1 MPITAYK
8 QYCPRTCGATQGY
21 ERLHA
26 KRYVLLIVTKNK
38 MRLNRRMF
46 DRKNFGFVMLLVLI
60 LFSCNTESKT
70 SKKQIPGDNQK
81 RNFKNDLSII
91 DNYLNQID
99 SSSQYYVVSGKKSTS
114 IKGRKGTILY
124 IVPSNLETEKGLA
137 VFDSIKIELKE
148 LHTQKELVLAN
159 AQTVSEGKLLESGG
173 AYYIN
178 LSCGKETLRIKKNKS
193 IKVEFPKI
201 SDKGMSLFDGKNDSL
216 GNMNWFDL
224 GKKLGANKIPEYNL
238 ITIAVPPRIN
248 DNLVRL
254 KSGIIIEMEEWEY
267 QVRIRRNDPYLDSS
281 QVIRRRISGGFDRAE
296 EEEIKFI
303 QKGEKNNEI
312 KETLYKAVE
321 IKKLGWINCDR
332 FYEIKDKTNLGL
344 AFNKGDNIESAVL
357 FIVFKDINSVMKN
370 YFLQSDNIYSAEFKD
385 IPVGQKVKLIS
396 ITTKKNEIF
405 TFQSDIIIEPNKTIT
420 INYKKSNLN
429 NINSLFD
436 L

>member
-1 MPITAYK
+1 
-8 QYCPRTCGATQGY
+8 
-21 ERLHA
+21 
-26 KRYVLLIVTKNK
+26 
-38 MRLNRRMF
+38 MRINRRMF
-46 DRKNFGFVMLLVLI
+46 DRQNFGFVMLLI

-81 RNFKNDLSII
+81 RDFKNDLSII

-281 QVIRRRISGGFDRAE
+281 QVIRRRRSGGFDRAE

>member
-1 MPITAYK
+1 
-8 QYCPRTCGATQGY
+8 
-21 ERLHA
+21 
-26 KRYVLLIVTKNK
+26 
-38 MRLNRRMF
+38 MF
-46 DRKNFGFVMLLVLI
+46 DRQNFGFVMLLI

-81 RNFKNDLSII
+81 RDFKNDLSII

-281 QVIRRRISGGFDRAE
+281 QVIRRRRSGGFDRAE

>member
-1 MPITAYK
+1 
-8 QYCPRTCGATQGY
+8 
-21 ERLHA
+21 
-26 KRYVLLIVTKNK
+26 
-38 MRLNRRMF
+38 MRINRRMF
-46 DRKNFGFVMLLVLI
+46 DRQNFGFVMLLI

-81 RNFKNDLSII
+81 RDFKNDLSII

-201 SDKGMSLFDGKNDSL
+201 SDKGMSLFNGKNDSL

-224 GKKLGANKIPEYNL
+224 GKKLGVNKIPENKS
-238 ITIAVPPRIN
+238 IAIAGPPRRY
-248 DNLVRL
+248 NLVRL
-254 KSGIIIEMEEWEY
+254 KSGIIIEIDEWEY
-267 QVRIRRNDPYLDSS
+267 YERIRMNDPRLDSS
-281 QVIRRRISGGFDRAE
+281 QVIRKSVRFDRAE
-296 EEEIKFI
+296 EEENKFI
-303 QKGEKNNEI
+303 QKGEKNKIINEV
-312 KETLYKAVE
+312 LYKAVE

-332 FYEIKDKTNLGL
+332 FIDIKKKTNLVVSYD
-344 AFNKGDNIESAVL
+344 KKDTIESAVL
-357 FIVFKDINSVMKN
+357 FLVFKDINSVMKN
-370 YFLQSDNIYSAEFKD
+370 YFVLRNGLNNSVFTN

-396 ITTKKNEIF
+396 ISVKNNEIF
-405 TFQSDIIIEPNKTIT
+405 IYQSDLTIELNKAIT
-420 INYKKSNLN
+420 VNHKKSTSNNLS
-429 NINSLFD
+429 SLFD
-436 L
+436 F